1 MMRFSFM
8 SFSCPEANLVEML
21 EYARKYGYDGVEPRS
36 QAQHNHGIELDAS
49 NKKREEIKRTF
60 EDSGIEC
67 ACLATS
73 LRYCF
78 VSPVKRKESIE
89 TTKAFIDLAVAI
101 GTKRIRVFGGIP
113 DNEISVNDAVKIVGE
128 CLGTVAEYAEKNK
141 IFLCLETHDF
151 FSRADIAAQAV
162 KIADSPYIRINWDIM
177 HPYTKGMAIKEAFDC
192 VKDLVEHCHIH
203 DGVYDAERNVKL
215 TLMGEGE
222 IPYKE
227 ALNLLEQMNY
237 QGYLSGEYIKAWE
250 PDVVLPHDIKI
261 MKTYLSR

>member
-1 MMRFSFM
+1 MNFSFM
-8 SFSCPEANLVEML
+8 SFSCPEADLPKML
-21 EYARKYGYDGVEPRS
+21 EYAKKYGYNGVEPRS
-36 QAQHNHGIELDAS
+36 QAQHNHGIELEAS
-49 NKKREEIKRTF
+49 PKKRNEIKRIF

-78 VSPVKRKESIE
+78 TDPTKRKEAIE
-89 TTKAFIDLAVAI
+89 TTKAFIDLALDI

-113 DNEISVNDAVKIVGE
+113 DKEMSVEDAIKIVGE
-128 CLGTVAEYAEKNK
+128 CLGIAGEYAEKNK

-151 FSRADIAAQAV
+151 FSRADVVSQTV
-162 KIADSPYIRINWDIM
+162 KIADNPYVRINWDIM
-177 HPYTKGMAIKEAFDC
+177 HPYTKGMEIKEAFDC
-192 VKDLVEHCHIH
+192 VKDFVEHCHIH

-215 TLMGEGE
+215 VLMGEGE

-227 ALNLLEQMNY
+227 ALTLLEQINY

-250 PDVVLPHDIKI
+250 PDVVLPHDIKVL
-261 MKTYLSR
+261 KTYLSR